1 MPAADAG
8 RTRRTNAQQG
18 KANLQEALS
27 YYVQG
32 EQVEWKCE
40 QCGKVVEAALKRLSL
55 KKLPNTLI
63 IHLKRFDF
71 DYATMLRAKLS
82 NLFEFPMDLDMEPY
96 TTEGIAKAE
105 ARKKRE
111 EDRSGGEQAETQE
124 GTFRSSQIGGVADTA
139 SVMTDDP
146 VRCLSQNSTR
156 ATRSTTL
163 WSSRVPMTTTS
174 TSSWACSFTQVPDGP
189 PW

>member
-8 RTRRTNAQQG
+8 RARRTNAQQG

-124 GTFRSSQIGGVADTA
+124 GTFRHPRSVVWLTRQVCWLTILTRVAEFNPSNSFNDSLEFSRSHDYYQYELVGVLVHSGTG
-139 SVMTDDP
+139 
-146 VRCLSQNSTR
+146 R
-156 ATRSTTL
+156 
-163 WSSRVPMTTTS
+163 
-174 TSSWACSFTQVPDGP
+174 P
-189 PW
+189 PR